1 MGLRISLDNPRAK
14 GLRSGL
20 RADLFISY
28 GYKDDV
34 VRLPQGAFF
43 KGPGEYQLFVL
54 DSDSRLQ
61 RRKVK
66 LGDSNSSYIEVVSGL
81 EPGDRVTVSDM
92 TDYRNNK
99 SLKLSD

>member
-1 MGLRISLDNPRAK
+1 MWCACPRGLSSR
-14 GLRSGL
+14 
-20 RADLFISY
+20 
-28 GYKDDV
+28 
-34 VRLPQGAFF
+34 VR
-43 KGPGEYQLFVL
+43 GEYQLFVL

-99 SLKLSD
+99 SLKLKRLKPYIS

>member
-1 MGLRISLDNPRAK
+1 ML
-14 GLRSGL
+14 
-20 RADLFISY
+20 Y
-28 GYKDDV
+28 
-34 VRLPQGAFF
+34 
-43 KGPGEYQLFVL
+43 
-54 DSDSRLQ
+54 SDSRLQ